1 MSSIYF
7 KIVKFVSDKREQLA
21 KPILQRQINEYHRN
35 FNKEP
40 LEIEVSE
47 MKKSIV
53 ASLFIRLVFL
63 PIAIFLFMWLT
74 IIR

>member
-1 MSSIYF
+1 MSFIYF
-7 KIVKFVSDKREQLA
+7 KIVRLVSDKREQLA

-47 MKKSIV
+47 MKKNIV
-53 ASLFIRLVFL
+53 ASLFVRLVFL
-63 PIAIFLFMWLT
+63 PLAIFLFMWLT